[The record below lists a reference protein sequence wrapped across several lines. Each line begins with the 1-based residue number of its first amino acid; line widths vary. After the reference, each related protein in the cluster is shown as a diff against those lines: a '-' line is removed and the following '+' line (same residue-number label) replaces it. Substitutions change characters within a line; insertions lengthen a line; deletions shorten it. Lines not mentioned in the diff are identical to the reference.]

1 MFSDNYINTLVNC
14 TKCDISLTRK
24 HVVIGYGNTNSKLM
38 FIGEAPGAKEDKHG
52 IPFVGNAGILFNK
65 SLDNI
70 GFSREDIFV
79 TNVIKCRPINNRT
92 PNLTQVNN
100 CKIYLEYEL
109 DFIKPKIIVLLG
121 NTAMRVYFG
130 NNNLKITQFRGKV
143 VNINNTIILPI
154 YHPSYVIRNLSDDK
168 ITNNWYNDFIQI
180 VNIYKKVVNPL
191 HTTKL
196 VK

>member
-1 MFSDNYINTLVNC
+1 
-14 TKCDISLTRK
+14 
-24 HVVIGYGNTNSKLM
+24 M
-38 FIGEAPGAKEDKHG
+38 FIGEAPGAQEDKYG
-52 IPFVGNAGILFNK
+52 VPFVGNAGILFNK

-79 TNVIKCRPINNRT
+79 TNVIKCRPTNNRT

-154 YHPSYVIRNLSDDK
+154 YHPSYVIRNLDDDK

-191 HTTKL
+191 HMTKL